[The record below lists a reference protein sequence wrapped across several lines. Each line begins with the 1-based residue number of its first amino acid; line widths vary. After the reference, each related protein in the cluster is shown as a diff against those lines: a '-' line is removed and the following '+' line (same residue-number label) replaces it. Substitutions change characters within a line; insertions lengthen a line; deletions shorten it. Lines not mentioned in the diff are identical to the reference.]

1 VPRGGCNAAAHFDE
15 HRTRRPAQDA
25 GRRGHALPGT
35 EMKSLMKGARS
46 AALCWTLGG
55 IAAIAAAAPGAVL
68 AADTPPYKVAEG
80 NKVDPQTLSGW
91 KTWRAMACERCHGA
105 AQEGMVGPSLV
116 DSLKVLS
123 KDQFKVV
130 VLKGRIEKGMPNF
143 DGSKM
148 VTENIDSLY
157 AYLKGR
163 SDGAIEPGRLQEIG
177 K

>member
-1 VPRGGCNAAAHFDE
+1 
-15 HRTRRPAQDA
+15 
-25 GRRGHALPGT
+25 
-35 EMKSLMKGARS
+35 MKSLMKGARS

>member
-1 VPRGGCNAAAHFDE
+1 MNRLTNKAMIGAA
-15 HRTRRPAQDA
+15 
-25 GRRGHALPGT
+25 
-35 EMKSLMKGARS
+35 
-46 AALCWTLGG
+46 CWTL
-55 IAAIAAAAPGAVL
+55 AALSGLLCAPVV
-68 AADTPPYKVAEG
+68 AADMAPYKVAQG
-80 NKVDPQTLSGW
+80 NKVDAQTLSGW

-116 DSLKVLS
+116 NSLKVLS
-123 KDQFKVV
+123 KDEFKTT

-143 DGSKM
+143 DSSKM
-148 VTENIDSLY
+148 VSENIDNLY